1 MYWFLDFE
9 QERVKFE
16 VPADAFTERKGKE
29 EEGKIEILANGTK
42 KGEKKEPLF
51 SPWWQSGALVKVSV
65 INLRLR
71 QRSGHV
77 DHPTL

>member
-29 EEGKIEILANGTK
+29 EEGKID
-42 KGEKKEPLF
+42 
-51 SPWWQSGALVKVSV
+51 
-65 INLRLR
+65 LRLR
-71 QRSGHV
+71 LRSGHV